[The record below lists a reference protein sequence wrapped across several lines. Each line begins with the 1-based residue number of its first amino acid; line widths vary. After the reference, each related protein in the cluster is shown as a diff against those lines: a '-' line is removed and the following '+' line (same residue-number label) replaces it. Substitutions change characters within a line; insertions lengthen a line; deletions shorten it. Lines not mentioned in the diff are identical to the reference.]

1 MKISHDGSN
10 SKIHHGGS
18 GGLKITTAD
27 FQVQNGDGSEWIMRG
42 QADGAVELYYDNSK
56 RIETD
61 ANGTKLIG
69 NGSAAELEI
78 RHDASTYTGSIYSNN
93 LGVGLLDSSGNWAI
107 QHASGTAT
115 TFSISNAS
123 EIGKFTIATRGGNI
137 ATITDAD
144 GIKFNGDTAAA
155 NALDDYETGSF
166 TPALSGFSSISYH
179 RQKGQYTKIGRQVW
193 MHIYF
198 YVYQATGDSNVV
210 TITGLPFTSSN
221 ADSGHIQNGGHIW
234 YQNDTFK
241 NSFES
246 NGRPYVYIGSNSSY
260 AQFRNQGGGD
270 LTGENTYLGSGAN
283 NRYII
288 CGLQM
293 IV

>member
-1 MKISHDGSN
+1 YQSVLKATDGRAIELHYQGN
-10 SKIHHGGS
+10 KKLETTGS
-18 GGLKITTAD
+18 G
-27 FQVQNGDGSEWIMRG
+27 VEVDGKVDIAG
-42 QADGAVELYYDNSK
+42 TGELV
-56 RIETD
+56 T
-61 ANGTKLIG
+61 
-69 NGSAAELEI
+69 
-78 RHDASTYTGSIYSNN
+78 TGSTTQPLTFKNNGRTGTYNQSCMYAHQNNTSGNSNN
-93 LGVGLLDSSGNWAI
+93 GIVFEVGRLTDSSSA
-107 QHASGTAT
+107 
-115 TFSISNAS
+115 